1 MVTEATPPLT
11 FHPADLA
18 VQTKI
23 RLPLPVVEGNCDY
36 KTKQELLCRMDE
48 ILNASGVENEFV
60 AKMVAEARDADQA
73 PLSSRRAASVQ
84 TYARQALRCTIARIL
99 SNSSHRIFS
108 VHLAESPLLQWF
120 CGCDSLHVIH
130 VPSKSTLQR
139 MESEVPKDLLDT
151 LNAKLLS
158 KAAATD
164 AAGAPA
170 FDLESA
176 IDLSLIWMDST
187 CAKLDIH
194 YPTDWTL
201 LRDATRSI
209 MRAIEVIRRHGICHR
224 MPEPK
229 TFVSQMNRL
238 SMAMSG
244 SSRKGRGGD
253 KLKQRKR
260 TLRMMKQV
268 VGKVRQHGQRYRD
281 LLAQGWKETDLSKAQ
296 ADVIIGRLDGVLE
309 QLPAAIKQA
318 HERIIGGRVV
328 NNADK
333 ILSLHEPHARVYVRG
348 KAGADAEFGLQL
360 LLSET
365 AEGLIVDSHL
375 VEGRV
380 ANDTELLMPAVARIR
395 STLGST
401 AIQGVVTDRGFSSDA
416 NSQRLEDLGIEDATL
431 PRRPQE
437 MEKFLAEIHN
447 RELHV
452 RRAQTE
458 ARIGIF
464 KANFL
469 GDQLPTKGF
478 ENQQR
483 FVAWAT
489 LAHNCWVLA
498 RLPKVRR
505 LSKAG

>member
-1 MVTEATPPLT
+1 MVANTNPPVIL
-11 FHPADLA
+11 HPADLA
-18 VQTKI
+18 VQTRI
-23 RLPLPVVEGNCDY
+23 RLPLPLVEGNRDY
-36 KTKQELLCRMDE
+36 KAKQELLCRMDE
-48 ILNASGVENEFV
+48 ILNVSGIERDFAAKLV
-60 AKMVAEARDADQA
+60 ADARDADQA

-84 TYARQALRCTIARIL
+84 TYARLALRCTIARIL

-120 CGCDSLHVIH
+120 CGCDSLHIIR
-130 VPSKSTLQR
+130 VPSKSSLQR
-139 MESEVPKDLLDT
+139 MESEVPKDLLDV
-151 LNAKLLS
+151 LNAKLLCRS
-158 KAAATD
+158 AAID
-164 AAGAPA
+164 GAGAPA
-170 FDLESA
+170 FSLESA
-176 IDLSLIWMDST
+176 VDLSLIWMDST

-209 MRAIEVIRRHGICHR
+209 MRSIEVIRRHGLFHR

-229 TFVSQMNRL
+229 TFVTQMNRL
-238 SMAMSG
+238 SIAMSG

-260 TLRMMKQV
+260 TLRAMKKV
-268 VGKVRQHGQRYRD
+268 AGKVRQHGQRYRD
-281 LLAQGWKETDLSKAQ
+281 RLAKDWSETDLSKAQ
-296 ADVIIGRLDGVLE
+296 ADVIIGRLEGIIE

-328 NNADK
+328 HNADK
-333 ILSLHEPHARVYVRG
+333 LLSLHEPHARVYVRG

-395 STLGST
+395 NALGTT

-416 NSQRLEDLGIEDATL
+416 NSQRLEDLGIADGTL
-431 PRRPQE
+431 PRRPAE
-437 MEKFLAEIHN
+437 MEAFLAEAQN

-469 GDQLPTKGF
+469 GNQLPTKGF
-478 ENQQR
+478 EQQQR

-498 RLPKVRR
+498 RLPKTQRI
-505 LSKAG
+505 